1 MSNFNE
7 LRIHFHMSIG
17 VVNASQNDS
26 FKLSDYIDED
36 EWNALSGEEKEN
48 IVASWANEW
57 SINYLDLGGHVE

>member
-17 VVNASQNDS
+17 VVNASQEDS

-36 EWNALSGEEKEN
+36 EWNALSSDEKEN
-48 IVASWANEW
+48 MISEWANDW
-57 SINYLDLGGHVE
+57 SINYLDLGGHVK